1 MIKIVLLKKKIAEV
15 INRHL
20 IWYVQC
26 TYIQLVL
33 FFSLDNIKTI
43 KNLKDATK
51 WKKPLLK
58 FFLIPKLDLEMLQ
71 VIKTYFSKFG

>member
-1 MIKIVLLKKKIAEV
+1 MIKIVLLKKKKIAEV

-58 FFLIPKLDLEMLQ
+58 FFFDTRAGSWDVTSSQNM
-71 VIKTYFSKFG
+71 FF